1 MERYAS
7 YRRNRMSSI
16 ILDEKSIHILQIL
29 NYNQIRDSL
38 INIIKWHDNGNNQ
51 YTLSSKDI
59 TDPQGTI
66 GKELNLEI
74 NDTAGYIVTYLQGDN
89 PVEPTVIIERYN
101 INDGIRELSNLS
113 NTTQSDRKY
122 GILSYVEK
130 TIKKDLQIIGEKS
143 AVTS

>member
-1 MERYAS
+1 
-7 YRRNRMSSI
+7 MSSI
-16 ILDEKSIHILQIL
+16 IQDEKSIHILQIL

-38 INIIKWHDNGNNQ
+38 INIIKWHDNGNNR

-74 NDTAGYIVTYLQGDN
+74 NDTTGYIVTYLQGDN

-101 INDGIRELSNLS
+101 INGGIRELSNLY

-122 GILSYVEK
+122 DFLSHVER

>member
-1 MERYAS
+1 
-7 YRRNRMSSI
+7 MSSI

-38 INIIKWHDNGNNQ
+38 INIIKWHDNGNNR

-66 GKELNLEI
+66 GKALNLEI
-74 NDTAGYIVTYLQGDN
+74 NDTTGYIVTYLQGDN

>member
-1 MERYAS
+1 
-7 YRRNRMSSI
+7 MSSI
-16 ILDEKSIHILQIL
+16 ILDEKSIHILQVL

-38 INIIKWHDNGNNQ
+38 INIIKWHDNGDNR

-74 NDTAGYIVTYLQGDN
+74 NDTTGYIVTYLQGDN

-122 GILSYVEK
+122 GILSHVEK
-130 TIKKDLQIIGEKS
+130 SIKKDLQFIGEKS

>member
-1 MERYAS
+1 
-7 YRRNRMSSI
+7 MSSI

-38 INIIKWHDNGNNQ
+38 INIIKWHDNGNNR
-51 YTLSSKDI
+51 YTLTSKDI
-59 TDPQGTI
+59 TDQQGTI

-74 NDTAGYIVTYLQGDN
+74 NDTTGYIVTYLQGDN

-122 GILSYVEK
+122 GILPHVEK

>member
-1 MERYAS
+1 
-7 YRRNRMSSI
+7 MSSI
-16 ILDEKSIHILQIL
+16 ILDEKSIHILQVL

-38 INIIKWHDNGNNQ
+38 INIIKWHDNGNNR

-74 NDTAGYIVTYLQGDN
+74 NDTTGYIVTYLQGDN

-113 NTTQSDRKY
+113 NTAQSDRKY
-122 GILSYVEK
+122 GILSHVEK